1 MEYHNIVSENVQFF
15 WDNIFVEC
23 KLGLMWSWQKFC
35 LVAFGLIV
43 MPDEL

>member
-1 MEYHNIVSENVQFF
+1 MEYHNKVSEYVDVFWGNV
-15 WDNIFVEC
+15 FVEC

-43 MPDEL
+43 ISGEP